1 MKKPTANH
9 PALADFRTIVGKR
22 HTITDPAKTVPYRK
36 GIRYGEGDVLAVV
49 QPQTLYQLWQIAETC
64 VAHDLIIIM
73 QASNTGLTGG
83 SVPYGDYDRPVVLIK
98 IGRAHV

>member
-1 MKKPTANH
+1 MKKTTTHP
-9 PALADFRTIVGKR
+9 PALAALRAITGKR

-83 SVPYGDYDRPVVLIK
+83 SSAPSSSFP
-98 IGRAHV
+98 RAV